1 MKKKILFIH
10 QQLCVGGVERVLLT
24 TLHQLSREK
33 YDISLLLLYPGQWD
47 NEVPSHVHL
56 RYAYKK
62 RPSGRFHKYSKIFF
76 PPILR
81 RIPLIHSKFD
91 LAISL
96 HAQTLWY
103 LRICSCK
110 KIQWYRT
117 DIAAEKDFSD
127 AKSCRN
133 RRLLY
138 QLVNS
143 HIIRTL
149 KKCDQIV
156 CVAQTAVESFR
167 QRTGLGDKVVCLYN
181 LSDEEGIRR
190 KALGPCE
197 LDAES
202 DQTELLVV
210 VGRISYEKALH
221 RLIPL
226 AGRLRDDGLQFKIVV
241 VGDGPLRGELE
252 AGVRSAGLSDYFLF
266 AGFQNN
272 PYKYMSR
279 AKLIICSSLFEGYCA
294 VTKEAILL
302 HKPFVTTICS
312 GMREQ
317 VADSQAG
324 LIVANDDTS
333 LYPAVRDVLQDDE
346 LYTKMCRDSARRA
359 QELSDNKAKNKL
371 EEFFDS
377 HLMNLG
383 NDGRI

>member
-1 MKKKILFIH
+1 MKKKILYIH
-10 QQLCVGGVERVLLT
+10 QQLCVGGVERILIN

-33 YDISLLLLYPGQWD
+33 YDISLLLLYPGKWD

-62 RPSGRFHKYSKIFF
+62 KPSGRFHKYSKIFF

-81 RIPLIHSKFD
+81 RIPFIHSKFD
-91 LAISL
+91 LAISVHL
-96 HAQTLWY
+96 PTLWY
-103 LRICSCK
+103 LRVCSCK
-110 KIQWYRT
+110 KIQWVRN
-117 DIAAEKDFSD
+117 DIGVEGFPD
-127 AKSCRN
+127 AISCRN

-138 QLVNS
+138 PLVNS

-167 QRTGLGDKVVCLYN
+167 QRTGLGDKVICRYN
-181 LSDEEGIRR
+181 VSDEEGIRR
-190 KALGPCE
+190 KALEPCE

-210 VGRISYEKALH
+210 VGRISYQKALH

-226 AGRLRDDGLQFKIVV
+226 AGRLREDGLHFKIVV

-272 PYKYMSR
+272 PYKYMSC
-279 AKLIICSSLFEGYCA
+279 AKLIICSSLFEGYCG

-302 HKPFVTTICS
+302 HKPFVTTLTS

-324 LIVANDDTS
+324 LIVANNDTS
-333 LYPAVRDVLQDDE
+333 LYPAVRDVLQDEE
-346 LYTKMCRDSARRA
+346 LYTKMSYDSVRRA
-359 QELSDNKAKNKL
+359 HELSDNKAIKKL
-371 EEFFDS
+371 EELIDS
-377 HLMNLG
+377 HITN
-383 NDGRI
+383 